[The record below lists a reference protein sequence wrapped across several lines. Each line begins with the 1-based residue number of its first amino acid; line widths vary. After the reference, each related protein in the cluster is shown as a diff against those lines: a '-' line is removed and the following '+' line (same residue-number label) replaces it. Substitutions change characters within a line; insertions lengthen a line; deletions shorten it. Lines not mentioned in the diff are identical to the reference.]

1 MTTALSKFG
10 SGNAET
16 EEEEVEGGGGGDI
29 SIENQVEAGL
39 KRSYLES
46 FGEDLGEAGNEQA
59 RKRSFKLFKPD
70 LEDPNNPTGPLSTN
84 PNLRNFGPFYQMRDL
99 EATNQGGIVLTKS
112 DDEKT
117 LRLAIGGDSTFTAP
131 AQVTVRPELTAV
143 YRAGNDYVPLYDGEV
158 RFFALHD
165 EPGANLIRG
174 VAGSVALVGKHE
186 DGDYRSHF
194 KLLLRFK
201 LLSGSEFNY
210 VDDPPTYSTTLL
222 INYFDVIAQGDYSP
236 AGQSAIPIGKI
247 KAELRRKSDDELVP
261 PSSTDGDY
269 GYITVSDLLNVE
281 HYVKLWH
288 EEVDLQYD
296 FGDGHGLVPMEPEYT
311 YDVWVADQTLTPTTA
326 ISVVEQLG
334 PSSVGNGEPR
344 SLQWGTLPK
353 QVYDI
358 EVALQELTGET
369 VAEVKAQEDL
379 QNSRLGAAEERI
391 EELEKE
397 AGLPLDNPLVAS
409 TTPTEET
416 QFPNVRL
423 FQRLQYLDS
432 ILRGTSAEAS
442 PFMSTNLFFGTP
454 VPAVFSLEPTTVPK
468 ESGPNGVPIETVTPP
483 LFTTA
488 NLREK
493 GALSLLWT
501 EILPLIQTMKDQ
513 LTKFPPYRELR
524 GCFKVGDSDYADLP
538 TEPLHTLG
546 IRAFQRYNAVQPRSL
561 LIPHTTPNLALFRP
575 HPSDPAAEVMRLYH
589 NEVLG
594 EPLVVEYTFNLA
606 RTRELLPK
614 GFQLLEFRDGAFRVV
629 PTAIDPSQ
637 NHVSHDYLPL
647 DIYSKRSGPNH
658 FIRYIPYID
667 PTDPNLT
674 VNQPFD
680 NIIFA
685 LEQKKYYYLDE
696 QTERDP
702 TTIDIRGGLEK
713 AGIRLDKLEAELD
726 PVYSAL
732 RGLHER
738 VASIEHWRE
747 AR

>member
-143 YRAGNDYVPLYDGEV
+143 YRAGNDYLPLYDGEV

-201 LLSGSEFNY
+201 VLSGNEFNY

-454 VPAVFSLEPTTVPK
+454 VPAVFSLEPTTLPK
-468 ESGPNGVPIETVTPP
+468 ESGPNGALSEEPTPP

-488 NLREK
+488 NLRAK

-501 EILPLIQTMKDQ
+501 EILPLIQRMKDQ
-513 LTKFPPYRELR
+513 LTTFPPYS
-524 GCFKVGDSDYADLP
+524 K
-538 TEPLHTLG
+538 
-546 IRAFQRYNAVQPRSL
+546 PRSVFTDDNGNTIASEEAVL
-561 LIPHTTPNLALFRP
+561 LNRVVFRRDP
-575 HPSDPAAEVMRLYH
+575 SHPGREVMTVYCPGL
-589 NEVLG
+589 NVEEVLS
-594 EPLVVEYTFNLA
+594 VDS
-606 RTRELLPK
+606 TRDLLPA
-614 GFQLLEFRDGAFRVV
+614 GFQLLEFTAADGEFHVV
-629 PTAIDPSQ
+629 PTHIDPTQ
-637 NHVSHDYLPL
+637 NNVNHNYLPL
-647 DIYSKRSGPNH
+647 DIYSKRRGPNH
-658 FIRYIPYID
+658 FIQYVGTETKSYNTS
-667 PTDPNLT
+667 TDGGDIQRT
-674 VNQPFD
+674 K
-680 NIIFA
+680 FA
-685 LEQKKYYYLDE
+685 LAHEENYQLPGA
-696 QTERDP
+696 RDP

>member
-1 MTTALSKFG
+1 MSVAYSLFG
-10 SGNAET
+10 EGNAET

-201 LLSGSEFNY
+201 VLSGNEFNY

-397 AGLPLDNPLVAS
+397 AGLPLDNPLV
-409 TTPTEET
+409 
-416 QFPNVRL
+416 
-423 FQRLQYLDS
+423 
-432 ILRGTSAEAS
+432 G
-442 PFMSTNLFFGTP
+442 
-454 VPAVFSLEPTTVPK
+454 
-468 ESGPNGVPIETVTPP
+468 
-483 LFTTA
+483 
-488 NLREK
+488 
-493 GALSLLWT
+493 
-501 EILPLIQTMKDQ
+501 
-513 LTKFPPYRELR
+513 
-524 GCFKVGDSDYADLP
+524 
-538 TEPLHTLG
+538 
-546 IRAFQRYNAVQPRSL
+546 
-561 LIPHTTPNLALFRP
+561 RP
-575 HPSDPAAEVMRLYH
+575 
-589 NEVLG
+589 
-594 EPLVVEYTFNLA
+594 
-606 RTRELLPK
+606 LLPK
-614 GFQLLEFRDGAFRVV
+614 K
-629 PTAIDPSQ
+629 PS
-637 NHVSHDYLPL
+637 SRMYA
-647 DIYSKRSGPNH
+647 SSSAC
-658 FIRYIPYID
+658 
-667 PTDPNLT
+667 
-674 VNQPFD
+674 
-680 NIIFA
+680 NI
-685 LEQKKYYYLDE
+685 
-696 QTERDP
+696 
-702 TTIDIRGGLEK
+702 
-713 AGIRLDKLEAELD
+713 
-726 PVYSAL
+726 
-732 RGLHER
+732 
-738 VASIEHWRE
+738 
-747 AR
+747 